1 MSYSPWRYSGDF
13 STIQRIA
20 GALKI
25 EAESTGN
32 AIDRAYLMGGANALY
47 MLAPT
52 IEEPTADN
60 AVAMMYKNA
69 SY

>member
-13 STIQRIA
+13 STIQRLA

-60 AVAMMYKNA
+60 VVGMMFKKADY
-69 SY
+69 